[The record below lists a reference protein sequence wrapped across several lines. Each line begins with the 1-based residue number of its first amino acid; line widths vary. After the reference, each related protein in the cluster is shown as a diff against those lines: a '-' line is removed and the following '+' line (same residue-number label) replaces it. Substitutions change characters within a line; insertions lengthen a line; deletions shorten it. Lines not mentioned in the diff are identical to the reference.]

1 MITLVILA
9 LFKTNSGVINSLL
22 KNHKQKTDINKK
34 IQTAELLQLL
44 LTRGST
50 TTGSYE
56 NLIISGYIDSIID
69 YSSLPTMLISL
80 KNNEKKHNDQNV
92 NRVRSNRRKNTTTK

>member
-22 KNHKQKTDINKK
+22 KNHKQKTGINKK

-80 KNNEKKHNDQNV
+80 KNNEKKQNDQNL